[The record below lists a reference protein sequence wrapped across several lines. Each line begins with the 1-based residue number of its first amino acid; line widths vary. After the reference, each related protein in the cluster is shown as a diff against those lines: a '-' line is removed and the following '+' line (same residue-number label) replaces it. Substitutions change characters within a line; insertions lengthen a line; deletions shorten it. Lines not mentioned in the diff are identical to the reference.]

1 MATRPH
7 TQRARSAAVDVF
19 STRFRN
25 ADGAWACVRG
35 RVLGRPPAAPIFSI
49 SEPTLYM
56 SSEQDGTFAVDLSD
70 QEAWDDTLLIEAYD
84 RAIRSYQVRTRCPS
98 AAHFAYVF

>member
-1 MATRPH
+1 
-7 TQRARSAAVDVF
+7 
-19 STRFRN
+19 
-25 ADGAWACVRG
+25 
-35 RVLGRPPAAPIFSI
+35 
-49 SEPTLYM
+49 M